1 MMPDAATLA
10 VLKDLA
16 SLAVMLLALGIAVY
30 SVLRLIFPTTAWNH
44 RGLVAARPYAIVD
57 VWVIIVSAAALL
69 YMQQHSPVASPPSS
83 VDAAR
88 EVRNAAADFSGLL
101 LNIVFLLTLC
111 VGLLMYLSALRGLN
125 PAELF
130 GLRLV
135 AVGRAAVLALALIVP
150 IYIIVGLVANS
161 MYEVVLKDL
170 WPNLNPQD
178 NVRAF
183 QATDSIAVKLLMGV
197 AAVVVAPIVEETM
210 FRGFLYGVLKR
221 YTDGYFAAMCS
232 ALLFAIVHMHVG
244 SVVPLFVLA
253 LGFCL
258 AYELTG
264 CLLVPMFMH
273 AFFNGASI
281 VFLMILSD

>member
-1 MMPDAATLA
+1 MTPDAATLA
-10 VLKDLA
+10 VLKDLS
-16 SLAVMLLALGIAVY
+16 SLAVMLLAFGMAVY
-30 SVLRLIFPTTAWNH
+30 SVLRLIFPATAANH
-44 RGLVAARPYAIVD
+44 RGLVCARPYAMVD
-57 VWVIIVSAAALL
+57 VWVIVLSAAALL
-69 YMQQHSPVASPPSS
+69 YMQQHSAVAAPPSA
-83 VDAAR
+83 DAAQ

-101 LNIVFLLTLC
+101 LNVVFLLTLC

-130 GLRLV
+130 GLRLM

-150 IYIIVGLVANS
+150 IYIIVSLVASS

-170 WPNLNPQD
+170 WPNLDPQD

-183 QATDSIAVKLLMGV
+183 QATDSLAVKLLMGV

-221 YTDGYFAAMCS
+221 YSDGYFAAMCS
-232 ALLFAIVHMHVG
+232 ALLFAVVHMHVG
-244 SVVPLFVLA
+244 SLVPLFVLA